1 MKASGTLEERLC
13 AHVQAKVALKGGEV
27 RFYEI
32 VEAPSKAIVEERE
45 TAGEARVDCA
55 LPERARCIQWN
66 LGTGKFQFLK
76 EEKNADGALLVW
88 RDDGSKDGSFEAHI
102 VECKRTLDQKKWS
115 DALQQ
120 MRWTLARLLA
130 ISGTLGIPIGRACF
144 YTAFRQDNLSSE
156 SSRNPAM
163 PRIPIG
169 TRRTRPDDAHE
180 LNWARRQQLDWEND
194 EIAIVGFEG
203 RFPHRKVKLDD
214 ASGVG
219 AIDLAEQ

>member
-1 MKASGTLEERLC
+1 MRASGTLEERLG
-13 AHVQAKVALKGGEV
+13 AHVQAKIVLKSGEV
-27 RFYEI
+27 RFFEI
-32 VEAPSKAIVEERE
+32 VEAPIKAIIEERE
-45 TAGEARVDCA
+45 TAGEARVECD
-55 LPERARCIQWN
+55 LPVGTRCVQWN

-88 RDDGSKDGSFEAHI
+88 RDDGSKDGSFEVHI
-102 VECKRTLDQKKWS
+102 IECKRTLDQKKWS

-130 ISGTLGIPIGRACF
+130 ISGTLGIPVGRACF
-144 YTAFRQDNLSSE
+144 YTAFRRDNLSSA
-156 SSRNPAM
+156 SSRNPAL

-169 TRRTRPDDAHE
+169 NRRTLLDDETE

-194 EIAIVGFEG
+194 EIAIVGFDG
-203 RFPHRKVKLDD
+203 RFPHRKVKLDE

-219 AIDLAEQ
+219 AIDLSER